1 MPSDSCQ
8 HRRKVVTVSSQ
19 NPVETK
25 AAVSVSEMAR
35 MVGLSRQR
43 FAQLQGTT
51 FPSPLYDVATRRPFY
66 PEALQE
72 VCLVVRRRNWGI
84 DDRAILF
91 YAPRS
96 SGMPSKTIRETKAR
110 PKKNITDLV
119 DGLKSLGLTTATA
132 AQVEQLAKELYPNG
146 TAGID
151 HGEVLRSLF
160 LAIRRQNSAV
170 NVGSKE

>member
-1 MPSDSCQ
+1 M
-8 HRRKVVTVSSQ
+8 SSQ

-43 FAQLQGTT
+43 FAQLQGTI

-84 DDRAILF
+84 NDRAILF

-96 SGMPSKTIRETKAR
+96 SAMSTKIVRETKVA
-110 PKKNITDLV
+110 PKKSKDITELV
-119 DGLKSLGLTTATA
+119 DGLKSLGLTTATS
-132 AQVEQLAKELYPNG
+132 AQVEQIAKELYPNG

-151 HGEVLRSLF
+151 QGEVLRSLF
-160 LAIRRQNSAV
+160 LAIRRQYSSV